1 MEIYRWNNSISSSF
15 VDSILKE
22 VRLEALEYERII
34 ACWLEPDDASMD
46 DLYFT
51 DVWPRIHFAF
61 AAGHR
66 HNFALHVKKWDFV
79 RLRDDTTLTVQNI
92 SHLRY
97 ITSSM
102 SFCTL
107 VFNRSMRR
115 VTHCTSLEVLALS
128 GRRLSCEAQRVVI
141 DEQHVVHLD
150 LSSGG
155 NVLNLGATFAGLLD
169 RFCGRS
175 IVHSDVVMMREY
187 LSFWNYDVAECS
199 RYTDQL
205 PTGYNVIYDYRSLSA
220 SSAPVTSVL
229 VPSSQ
234 SSSSSA
240 LPVPT
245 PPPAPQLQLAALVPF
260 DGGRHLCPT
269 HEPRNTAKKSDL
281 KILVLQSS
289 GTRLYS
295 VCRVLRSQSPH

>member
-1 MEIYRWNNSISSSF
+1 
-15 VDSILKE
+15 
-22 VRLEALEYERII
+22 
-34 ACWLEPDDASMD
+34 
-46 DLYFT
+46 
-51 DVWPRIHFAF
+51 
-61 AAGHR
+61 
-66 HNFALHVKKWDFV
+66 
-79 RLRDDTTLTVQNI
+79 
-92 SHLRY
+92 
-97 ITSSM
+97 
-102 SFCTL
+102 
-107 VFNRSMRR
+107 MRR

-155 NVLNLGATFAGLLD
+155 NVLNLGASFAGLLD

-187 LSFWNYDVAECS
+187 LSFWNFDVAECS

-245 PPPAPQLQLAALVPF
+245 LPPAPQLQLAALVPF
-260 DGGRHLCPT
+260 DGGRHRCPT
-269 HEPRNTAKKSDL
+269 HEPRNTAKKSDIRYWFF
-281 KILVLQSS
+281 KAAEQGCTQCVEFCVRSHHIDKHVLSNS
-289 GTRLYS
+289 GKWTALAFARDCGQFAMVDFIAQL
-295 VCRVLRSQSPH
+295 